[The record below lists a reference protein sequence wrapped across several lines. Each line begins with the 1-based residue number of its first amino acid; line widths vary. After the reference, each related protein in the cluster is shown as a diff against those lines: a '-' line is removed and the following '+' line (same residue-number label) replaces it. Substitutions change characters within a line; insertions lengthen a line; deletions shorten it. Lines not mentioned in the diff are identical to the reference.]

1 MGPGG
6 TPSHLEALAMEYV
19 VPILEK
25 VMVSSYNRAIGIKGH
40 IGV

>member
-1 MGPGG
+1 MGLGG
-6 TPSHLEALAMEYV
+6 NPSHLEALAMEDV

-25 VMVSSYNRAIGIKGH
+25 VTSSSSNKSIGIKGH

>member
-6 TPSHLEALAMEYV
+6 TPSHLEALAMEDV

-25 VMVSSYNRAIGIKGH
+25 VTVVVLISQLA
-40 IGV
+40 